1 MIVETVRVSKRARD
15 QLITIKR
22 NTKIEN
28 WNVVC
33 RWALME
39 SLKEPT
45 VPSKEITTPDSNIE
59 MTWRTFTGPNDEI
72 IAALIRERCL
82 TDGIEPTQENLVE
95 QFKLH
100 LHRGIR
106 YLAADRQMNSIAE
119 LVSRSTTCASR
130 PRHD

>member
-39 SLKEPT
+39 SLREPT

-59 MTWRTFTGPNDEI
+59 MAWRTFAGPNDEI
-72 IAALIRERCL
+72 IAALIKERCL
-82 TDGIEPTQENLVE
+82 ADGIEPTQENLLE

-106 YLAADRQMNSIAE
+106 YLAADRQMSNIAE
-119 LVSRSTTCASR
+119 LVSRSISGVSLA
-130 PRHD
+130 

>member
-39 SLKEPT
+39 SLREPT

-59 MTWRTFTGPNDEI
+59 MAWRTFAGPNDEI
-72 IAALIRERCL
+72 IAALTRERCL
-82 TDGIEPTQENLVE
+82 ADGIEPTQENLVE

-106 YLAADRQMNSIAE
+106 YLSADRSITSTSE
-119 LVSRSTTCASR
+119 LIARSVSI
-130 PRHD
+130 